1 MTVCDETISFLMFVL
16 IGFIFS
22 IIFDFFRAIRRIT
35 KTSNNIIYFQDIIY
49 FIIIGIVL
57 LIAIVNIRRDAFRL
71 YLILGIIIGIVMYV
85 SMIGN
90 KIMKI
95 FVKILK
101 TSKKIKEFLIL
112 PLILYMA
119 LFSKQLKK
127 IKKYVVG
134 CCKKISYM
142 IKFYH
147 SKVERVVAK
156 CRKMKTKEVRKNYDK
171 SRKAN
176 C

>member
-1 MTVCDETISFLMFVL
+1 MTVCDETISFLVFVL

-22 IIFDFFRAIRRIT
+22 IIFDFFRAIRRVT
-35 KTSNNIIYFQDIIY
+35 KTKNNIIYFQDIVY
-49 FIIIGIVL
+49 FIIIGMVL
-57 LIAIVNIRRDAFRL
+57 LVAIVNIRRDSFRL
-71 YLILGIIIGIVMYV
+71 YLILAIIIGIVMYV
-85 SMIGN
+85 SIIGN

-95 FVKILK
+95 FIKILK
-101 TSKKIKEFLIL
+101 VSKKLKEFLIL
-112 PLILYMA
+112 PVILYKT
-119 LFSKQLKK
+119 LFSKQFKK

-156 CRKMKTKEVRKNYDK
+156 CRKKKTKEVRKNYDK
-171 SRKAN
+171 SREAN